1 VNYLAE
7 FNLDRILKQ
16 DEYPELDIMA
26 DNNQLEILSQGVAAW
41 NKWREENPDVL
52 IDLNRAKLMHM
63 NLENANL
70 VKADLKEANLA
81 FTNFKN
87 ANLVFSNLE
96 SAIFSFSNFEGAN
109 FSGAQL
115 QNAYLEDANLSR
127 ARLSGANL
135 KNAIIANSNLKD
147 AYLVDAHLEGTN
159 LNAVNFQNANLSSV
173 TFDQKIMWKL
183 AKTTRFSLKKLW
195 NQRDDILLDTT
206 IRCKG
211 VNAATCYGSQQ
222 FKLFLQDQDFLEE
235 YLEKKWGRR
244 IFFIWWLFADCG
256 RSLGR
261 WAGWSLLLALLF
273 TFLFWQLGSNSFN
286 TQHLDFNFL
295 TMFYYSVVTFT
306 TLGFGDIIPKTSTA
320 ALCVT
325 VEVILGY
332 VMLGGLIT
340 IFASKLS
347 RRGG

>member
-1 VNYLAE
+1 
-7 FNLDRILKQ
+7 
-16 DEYPELDIMA
+16 MA
-26 DNNQLEILSQGVAAW
+26 DNNQIAILSQGVEAW
-41 NKWREENPDVL
+41 NKWRKENPDVL
-52 IDLNRAKLMHM
+52 IDLKNAKLMHM

-70 VKADLKEANLA
+70 ANADLKEANLS

-96 SAIFSFSNFEGAN
+96 SAVFYFANFEGAN
-109 FSGAQL
+109 FAAAHL
-115 QNAYLEDANLSR
+115 ENAFLEDANLTG

-135 KNAIIANSNLKD
+135 KNAIMANSNLKN
-147 AYLVDAHLEGTN
+147 AYLVDAHLEGAN
-159 LNAVNFQNANLSSV
+159 LNAVNFNNANLSSV
-173 TFDQKIMWKL
+173 TFDQKIMWKI
-183 AKTTRFSLKKLW
+183 AKATGFSLKKLW
-195 NQRDDILLDTT
+195 NQRDNILLDTT

-235 YLEKKWGRR
+235 YLEKKWGRK
-244 IFFIWWLFADCG
+244 IFYIWWLFADCG

-273 TFLFWQLGSNSFN
+273 AYLYWLLGPNSFN
-286 TQHLDFNFL
+286 TQHLKFNFF

-306 TLGFGDIIPKTSTA
+306 TLGFGDIIPKTTTA
-320 ALCVT
+320 AMCVT

>member
-1 VNYLAE
+1 M
-7 FNLDRILKQ
+7 RIL
-16 DEYPELDIMA
+16 
-26 DNNQLEILSQGVAAW
+26 
-41 NKWREENPDVL
+41 
-52 IDLNRAKLMHM
+52 
-63 NLENANL
+63 
-70 VKADLKEANLA
+70 
-81 FTNFKN
+81 F
-87 ANLVFSNLE
+87 FSNLGG
-96 SAIFSFSNFEGAN
+96 AIFYFANFEGAN
-109 FSGAQL
+109 FGAAHL
-115 QNAYLEDANLSR
+115 ENAYLEDANLNG

-135 KNAIIANSNLKD
+135 KNAILANSSLKN

-159 LNAVNFQNANLSSV
+159 LSAVNFKNANLSSV
-173 TFDQKIMWKL
+173 TFDQKILWKSIKS
-183 AKTTRFSLKKLW
+183 AGFSLKKLW
-195 NQRDDILLDTT
+195 NQRYNILLDTT

-235 YLEKKWGRR
+235 YLEKKWGKR

-261 WAGWSLLLALLF
+261 WAGWSFALALLF
-273 TFLFWQLGSNSFN
+273 AYLYWFLGSNSFD
-286 TQHLDFNFL
+286 TQHLQFNFL

-306 TLGFGDIIPKTSTA
+306 TLGFGDIIPKTTTA
-320 ALCVT
+320 AMCVT
-325 VEVILGY
+325 IEVILGY

>member
-1 VNYLAE
+1 VSFLLPGPPGRPLKNVTAQISLIYFFLTIQFLTSNLKGSCGRGPHPFVSFVNYLAE

-115 QNAYLEDANLSR
+115 ENAYLEDANLSR

-135 KNAIIANSNLKD
+135 KNAIMANSNLKN
-147 AYLVDAHLEGTN
+147 AYLVDGPFYWPCYSH
-159 LNAVNFQNANLSSV
+159 F
-173 TFDQKIMWKL
+173 
-183 AKTTRFSLKKLW
+183 FS
-195 NQRDDILLDTT
+195 
-206 IRCKG
+206 
-211 VNAATCYGSQQ
+211 GS
-222 FKLFLQDQDFLEE
+222 
-235 YLEKKWGRR
+235 
-244 IFFIWWLFADCG
+244 
-256 RSLGR
+256 
-261 WAGWSLLLALLF
+261 
-273 TFLFWQLGSNSFN
+273 
-286 TQHLDFNFL
+286 
-295 TMFYYSVVTFT
+295 
-306 TLGFGDIIPKTSTA
+306 
-320 ALCVT
+320 
-325 VEVILGY
+325 
-332 VMLGGLIT
+332 
-340 IFASKLS
+340 
-347 RRGG
+347 

>member
-1 VNYLAE
+1 
-7 FNLDRILKQ
+7 
-16 DEYPELDIMA
+16 MA
-26 DNNQLEILSQGVAAW
+26 DNNQIAILSQGVEAW
-41 NKWREENPDVL
+41 NKWRKENPDVL
-52 IDLNRAKLMHM
+52 IDLKNAKLMHM

-70 VKADLKEANLA
+70 AKADLENANLS

-87 ANLVFSNLE
+87 ANLVFSNLGG
-96 SAIFSFSNFEGAN
+96 AIFYFANFEGAN
-109 FSGAQL
+109 FGAAHL
-115 QNAYLEDANLSR
+115 ENAYIEDANLNG

-135 KNAIIANSNLKD
+135 KNAILANSSLKN

-159 LNAVNFQNANLSSV
+159 LSAVNFKNANLSSV
-173 TFDQKIMWKL
+173 TFDQKILWKSIK
-183 AKTTRFSLKKLW
+183 AAGFSLKKLW
-195 NQRDDILLDTT
+195 NQRYNILLGTT

-235 YLEKKWGRR
+235 YLEKKWGKR

-261 WAGWSLLLALLF
+261 WAGWSFALALLF
-273 TFLFWQLGSNSFN
+273 AYLFWFLGSNSFN
-286 TQHLDFNFL
+286 TQHLQFNFL

-306 TLGFGDIIPKTSTA
+306 TLGFGDIIPKTTTA

-325 VEVILGY
+325 IEVILGY

>member
-1 VNYLAE
+1 
-7 FNLDRILKQ
+7 
-16 DEYPELDIMA
+16 MA
-26 DNNQLEILSQGVAAW
+26 NDNQIAILSQGADAW

-52 IDLNRAKLMHM
+52 IDLKNAKLMHL
-63 NLENANL
+63 NLEKANL
-70 VKADLKEANLA
+70 AKADLKTANLS

-87 ANLVFSNLE
+87 ANLAFSNLE
-96 SAIFSFSNFEGAN
+96 SAIFSFANFEGAN
-109 FSGAQL
+109 FSAAHL
-115 QNAYLEDANLSR
+115 ENAYLEDAKLTS
-127 ARLSGANL
+127 ARLAGANL
-135 KNAIIANSNLKD
+135 KNAKLANSNLKN
-147 AYLVDAHLEGTN
+147 AYLADAHLEGTI
-159 LNAVNFQNANLSSV
+159 LSAANFKNANLSSV
-173 TFDQKIMWKL
+173 TYDQKIMWKL
-183 AKTTRFSLKKLW
+183 IRATRFSLKKLW
-195 NQRDDILLDTT
+195 NHRYDILLDTT

-235 YLEKKWGRR
+235 FLERKWGKK

-261 WAGWSLLLALLF
+261 WAGWSLVLALLF
-273 TFLFWQLGSNSFN
+273 AFLFWFLGSNSFD
-286 TQHLDFNFL
+286 TQHLKFNFL

-306 TLGFGDIIPKTSTA
+306 TLGFGDIIPKTTTA
-320 ALCVT
+320 ALFVT

-347 RRGG
+347 RRGV

>member
-1 VNYLAE
+1 VNYIAE
-7 FNLDRILKQ
+7 LNLDRIVKK
-16 DEYPELDIMA
+16 DEHPELDIMA
-26 DNNQLEILSQGVAAW
+26 DNNQIAIISQGVEAW

-52 IDLNRAKLMHM
+52 IDLKGAKLMHM

-70 VKADLKEANLA
+70 AKADLKEANLS

-96 SAIFSFSNFEGAN
+96 GAIFYFANFESAN
-109 FSGAQL
+109 FGAAHL
-115 QNAYLEDANLSR
+115 QNAYLEDANLTG

-135 KNAIIANSNLKD
+135 KNAIMANSNLKN
-147 AYLVDAHLEGTN
+147 AYLVDAHLEGAN
-159 LNAVNFQNANLSSV
+159 LSAVNFKNANLSSV

-195 NQRDDILLDTT
+195 NQRYNILLDTT

-235 YLEKKWGRR
+235 YLEKKWGKR

-261 WAGWSLLLALLF
+261 WAWWSLLLALLF
-273 TFLFWQLGSNSFN
+273 AYFFWLLGSNSFN
-286 TQHLDFNFL
+286 TQHLNFNFL

-306 TLGFGDIIPKTSTA
+306 TLGFGDIIPKTTTA
-320 ALCVT
+320 AMCVT

>member
-1 VNYLAE
+1 
-7 FNLDRILKQ
+7 
-16 DEYPELDIMA
+16 MA
-26 DNNQLEILSQGVAAW
+26 DDNQIAILSQGTDAW

-52 IDLNRAKLMHM
+52 IDLKNAKLMHL
-63 NLENANL
+63 NLEKANL
-70 VKADLKEANLA
+70 AKADLKKANLS

-87 ANLVFSNLE
+87 ANLAFSNLE
-96 SAIFSFSNFEGAN
+96 SAIFSFANFEGAN
-109 FSGAQL
+109 FSAAHL
-115 QNAYLEDANLSR
+115 ENAYLEDAKLTS
-127 ARLSGANL
+127 ARLAGANL
-135 KNAIIANSNLKD
+135 KNAKLANSNLKN
-147 AYLVDAHLEGTN
+147 AYLADAHLEGTI
-159 LNAVNFQNANLSSV
+159 LSAANFKNANLSSV
-173 TFDQKIMWKL
+173 TYDQKIMWKL
-183 AKTTRFSLKKLW
+183 IRATRFSLKKLW
-195 NQRDDILLDTT
+195 NHRYDILLDTT

-235 YLEKKWGRR
+235 FLERKWGKK

-261 WAGWSLLLALLF
+261 WAGWSLVLALLF
-273 TFLFWQLGSNSFN
+273 AFLFWLLGSNSFD
-286 TQHLDFNFL
+286 TQHLKFNFL

-306 TLGFGDIIPKTSTA
+306 TLGFGDIIPKTTTA
-320 ALCVT
+320 ALFVT

-347 RRGG
+347 RRGA